1 MTHPHLSFSTPGS
14 SVIRVLISDD
24 HPFMR
29 EGLAAVIDYKP
40 DMTVVGQAC
49 NGREAV
55 ELFRQ
60 HQPDVTLM
68 DLRMPELSGVEAI
81 AIICAEFADAR
92 IVVLTTYDGDEDI
105 YRGLRS
111 GAKGYVLKD
120 AEPDELLT
128 AIRAVHNGQ
137 KYIPPAVGAKLAE
150 RINNPEL
157 SERELEVLRL
167 MARGNSN
174 LEIST
179 ALSIAEGTVKFHVK
193 NILSKLGVGDRTQA
207 MIVALKRGI
216 ITL

>member
-1 MTHPHLSFSTPGS
+1 MTHPHLSLSTPGS

-167 MARGNSN
+167 MARGKSN

-216 ITL
+216 IAL

>member
-1 MTHPHLSFSTPGS
+1 MTHLHLSFSTPGS

-105 YRGLRS
+105 YRGLRA

-167 MARGNSN
+167 MARGKSN

>member
-1 MTHPHLSFSTPGS
+1 MTHPHLSLSTPSS

-81 AIICAEFADAR
+81 ISICAEFADAR
-92 IVVLTTYDGDEDI
+92 IIVLTTYDGDEDI
-105 YRGLRS
+105 YRGLQA

-157 SERELEVLRL
+157 SDRELQVLRL
-167 MARGNSN
+167 MARGKSN

-179 ALSIAEGTVKFHVK
+179 AFSIAEGTVKFHVK

>member
-1 MTHPHLSFSTPGS
+1 MTPPHSLSPSDS

-40 DMTVVGQAC
+40 DMTVVGQAG
-49 NGREAV
+49 NGHEAID
-55 ELFRQ
+55 LFHQ

-68 DLRMPELSGVEAI
+68 DLRMPEMGGVEAI
-81 AIICAEFADAR
+81 TTICAECAKAR
-92 IVVLTTYDGDEDI
+92 IIVLTTYDGDEDI
-105 YRGLRS
+105 YRGLRA

-120 AEPDELLT
+120 AAPEELLT
-128 AIRAVHNGQ
+128 AIRTVHSGQ
-137 KYIPPAVGAKLAE
+137 QYIPPAVGAKLAE
-150 RINNPEL
+150 RMGSPEL
-157 SERELEVLRL
+157 SDRELEVLRL
-167 MARGNSN
+167 MARGKSN
-174 LEIST
+174 LEIGT
-179 ALSIAEGTVKFHVK
+179 ALSIAEGTVKFHAK

>member
-1 MTHPHLSFSTPGS
+1 MTHPHVSFSTPGS
-14 SVIRVLISDD
+14 YIIRVLISDD

-40 DMTVVGQAC
+40 DMTVVGLAC

-81 AIICAEFADAR
+81 ATICAEFADAR

-120 AEPDELLT
+120 AEPDELLA

-150 RINNPEL
+150 RIGSPEL

-167 MARGNSN
+167 MARGKSN

>member
-14 SVIRVLISDD
+14 FVIRVLISDD

-167 MARGNSN
+167 MARGKSN

>member
-1 MTHPHLSFSTPGS
+1 MTHPPLSPPTPVS
-14 SVIRVLISDD
+14 SPIRVLISDD

-29 EGLAAVIDYKP
+29 KGLAAVIDYKP

-49 NGREAV
+49 NGHEAV

-60 HQPDVTLM
+60 YQPDVTLM

-81 AIICAEFADAR
+81 SAICAEFTHAR
-92 IVVLTTYDGDEDI
+92 IIVLTTYDSDEDI
-105 YRGLRS
+105 YRGLRA

-120 AEPDELLT
+120 AQTDDLLT

-137 KYIPPAVGAKLAE
+137 QYIPPAVGAKLAE
-150 RINNPEL
+150 RMRSPEL
-157 SERELEVLRL
+157 SDRELEVLRL
-167 MARGNSN
+167 MATGKSN

-179 ALSIAEGTVKFHVK
+179 ELLIAEGTVKFHVK
-193 NILSKLGVGDRTQA
+193 NILSKLGVSDRTQA
-207 MIVALKRGI
+207 MVVALKRGM

>member
-1 MTHPHLSFSTPGS
+1 MTPL
-14 SVIRVLISDD
+14 IRILISDD

-29 EGLAAVIDYKP
+29 EGLAAVIEYKP

-49 NGREAV
+49 NGYEAV
-55 ELFRQ
+55 ALFHQ

-81 AIICAEFADAR
+81 VAIHAKFPNAR
-92 IVVLTTYDGDEDI
+92 IIVLTTYDGDEDI
-105 YRGLRS
+105 YRGLRA
-111 GAKGYVLKD
+111 GAKGYILKD
-120 AEPDELLT
+120 AEPDELLS
-128 AIRAVHNGQ
+128 AIRAVHSGQ
-137 KYIPPAVGAKLAE
+137 QYIPPAVGAKLAE
-150 RINNPEL
+150 RMGSPEL
-157 SERELEVLRL
+157 SDRELEVLRL
-167 MARGNSN
+167 MATGKSN

-179 ALSIAEGTVKFHVK
+179 ALLIAEGTVKFHAK

>member
-1 MTHPHLSFSTPGS
+1 MTHPHLSLSTPGS

-167 MARGNSN
+167 MARGKSN

-193 NILSKLGVGDRTQA
+193 NILGKLAVGDRTQA

>member
-1 MTHPHLSFSTPGS
+1 MTQPHLSFSTPGS

-29 EGLAAVIDYKP
+29 EGLAAVIDYKQ

-81 AIICAEFADAR
+81 VSICAEFADAR
-92 IVVLTTYDGDEDI
+92 IIVLTTYDGDEDI
-105 YRGLRS
+105 YRGLQS

-120 AEPDELLT
+120 AEPDELLA

-150 RINNPEL
+150 RIGSPEL

-167 MARGNSN
+167 MARGKSN

>member
-1 MTHPHLSFSTPGS
+1 MTQWHRSTPTPGC

-81 AIICAEFADAR
+81 ATICTEFANAR

-120 AEPDELLT
+120 AEPDELLA

-150 RINNPEL
+150 RIGSPEL
-157 SERELEVLRL
+157 SDRELQVLRL
-167 MARGNSN
+167 MARGKSN

-193 NILSKLGVGDRTQA
+193 NILSKLAVSDRTQA